1 MRLKNELGSDSNQ
14 SSLNKS
20 SPQHF
25 KEFVLTQKPHPLSR
39 RRFSQGLATAVVA
52 LPLHSFGQAK
62 VTRIIVAF
70 PPGGPVDFVAR
81 TLAEQLGKELGQ
93 QVIVENKAGGNGAI
107 AAEFVS
113 RATPDGTTLWL
124 TSVGA
129 VAINPALYDK
139 LAYDPVRDLTPV
151 SLVVNNVEVLV
162 VPANAPYNTGAEMV
176 AAARM
181 PGAKLTMASSG
192 TGSVPHLAMELLNDA
207 AKINILHVPYKG
219 AAPAITDVI
228 AGHVNGFFGDIP
240 GLIGHIK
247 GGKLKAIGIAAPK
260 RHPLL
265 PEVKTFNEMGV
276 PGVDS
281 DNWNALFAAKG
292 TPAADAER
300 VSQAVR
306 RTLNDAAVKTK
317 LLQSGAE
324 PAPSTSAEL
333 AALLKSDSAKWA
345 QVVKSKNV
353 KPD

>member
-1 MRLKNELGSDSNQ
+1 MTSPT
-14 SSLNKS
+14 LN
-20 SPQHF
+20 
-25 KEFVLTQKPHPLSR
+25 R
-39 RRFSQGLATAVVA
+39 RRFTQALAASAVTVTVPGFSHA
-52 LPLHSFGQAK
+52 QARI
-62 VTRIIVAF
+62 TRVVVAF

-81 TLAEQLGKELGQ
+81 TIAEQLSKELGQ

-113 RATPDGTTLWL
+113 RAAPDGTTLWL

-129 VAINPALYDK
+129 VAINPALYEK

-162 VPANAPYNTGAEMV
+162 VPANAPYNSGAEMV
-176 AAARM
+176 AAARQ

-228 AGHVNGFFGDIP
+228 AGHVDGFFGDIP

-247 GGKLKAIGIAAPK
+247 GGKLKAVGIAAPK

-265 PEVKTFNEMGV
+265 PEVKTFAEMGV
-276 PGVDS
+276 AGVDS
-281 DNWNALFAAKG
+281 DNWYALFAAKG
-292 TPAADAER
+292 TPAAEADR

-306 RTLNDAAVKTK
+306 RTLNDATVKSK

-324 PAPSTSAEL
+324 PAPSSPVEL

-345 QVVKSKNV
+345 QVVRSKNV